1 MLGNKNHLLG
11 IAILLIASVGLYYGT
26 RTEEDKLASAMES
39 AIEDHEREEALIYA
53 SKLLELQPGHPQA
66 KRVIA
71 QSVAIFTQLQA
82 AREGLSE
89 FWNRSDAAPLDA
101 ETLYR
106 GLQESRKH
114 LAKAKNID
122 AEFETTLEFEE
133 KLDEAQAQL
142 VYLFASN
149 ALAIGNNT
157 VSRASKEYEKISHV
171 FESAASSRYLSRFL
185 SVNSSWSSV
194 GSADP
199 SAKMELEKEL
209 VKMNDVES
217 LVAEYPGES
226 AKRVVRSL
234 QAYTQSV
241 RKTMDTLL
249 TPNGNYHDFIKSAG
263 KGTSSFKKAQQ
274 RLANRIPDSFDAT
287 DDYADPL
294 KGIYE
299 YDLFENQAVPAIV
312 GRNQT
317 L

>member
-1 MLGNKNHLLG
+1 MSGNKNYLLG

-39 AIEDHEREEALIYA
+39 AVEDHEREEALIYA

-66 KRVIA
+66 KQVIA

-89 FWNRSDAAPLDA
+89 FWGRPDAAPLDA

-114 LAKAKNID
+114 LAQAKNID

-142 VYLFASN
+142 VYLFASH
-149 ALAIGNNT
+149 ALAIGNDT
-157 VSRASKEYEKISHV
+157 VSRASQGYEKISHI

-199 SAKMELEKEL
+199 SAKIELEEEL
-209 VKMNDVES
+209 VKMNDLES
-217 LVAEYPGES
+217 LVAEYSGKS

-249 TPNGNYHDFIKSAG
+249 TPNGNYHDFIKSAS
-263 KGTSSFKKAQQ
+263 KGTGSFKKAQQ
-274 RLANRIPDSFDAT
+274 RLAS
-287 DDYADPL
+287 PL
-294 KGIYE
+294 AQRY
-299 YDLFENQAVPAIV
+299 Y
-312 GRNQT
+312 
-317 L
+317 

>member
-39 AIEDHEREEALIYA
+39 AVEDHEREEALIYA

-142 VYLFASN
+142 VYFFASN
-149 ALAIGNNT
+149 ALAIGNDT

-194 GSADP
+194 GSA
-199 SAKMELEKEL
+199 
-209 VKMNDVES
+209 
-217 LVAEYPGES
+217 
-226 AKRVVRSL
+226 KRVVRSL

-249 TPNGNYHDFIKSAG
+249 MPNGNYHDFIKSAG
-263 KGTSSFKKAQQ
+263 KRTRSFKKAQQ

-287 DDYADPL
+287 DDYADLL

>member
-1 MLGNKNHLLG
+1 
-11 IAILLIASVGLYYGT
+11 
-26 RTEEDKLASAMES
+26 
-39 AIEDHEREEALIYA
+39 
-53 SKLLELQPGHPQA
+53 LLELQPGHLQA

-71 QSVAIFTQLQA
+71 QSVEIFTQLQV

-89 FWNRSDAAPLDA
+89 FWNRPGAAPLDA

-114 LAKAKNID
+114 LAKAKSVD
-122 AEFETTLEFEE
+122 KEFETTLEFEE
-133 KLDEAQAQL
+133 KLDQAQAQL

-149 ALAIGNNT
+149 ALAIGNDT
-157 VSRASKEYEKISHV
+157 VSRASKEYEKLSHIV
-171 FESAASSRYLSRFL
+171 ESAESSSYLSRFL

-194 GSADP
+194 GNIDP
-199 SAKMELEKEL
+199 SAKMKLEEEL

-234 QAYTQSV
+234 QAYTKSV

-263 KGTSSFKKAQQ
+263 KGTGSFKKAQQ
-274 RLANRIPDSFDAT
+274 RLASRIPDSFDAT
-287 DDYADPL
+287 DDYADRL
-294 KGIYE
+294 KDIYE
-299 YDLFENQAVPAIV
+299 YDLFENQIAPAIL

>member
-11 IAILLIASVGLYYGT
+11 IMVLLIASVGLYYGT

-39 AIEDHEREEALIYA
+39 AVDDHEREEALIYA

-71 QSVAIFTQLQA
+71 KSVKIFTQLQA

-89 FWNRSDAAPLDA
+89 FWNGPGAAPLDA

-106 GLQESRKH
+106 ELQESRKH

-122 AEFETTLEFEE
+122 KEFETTLEFEK

-149 ALAIGNNT
+149 ALAIGNDT
-157 VSRASKEYEKISHV
+157 VSKVSEEYEKLSHI
-171 FESAASSRYLSRFL
+171 FKSAESSGYLSRFL
-185 SVNSSWSSV
+185 SVNSPWLSV
-194 GSADP
+194 GSTDP
-199 SAKMELEKEL
+199 SAKIELEEKL

-234 QAYTQSV
+234 QAYTKSV

-263 KGTSSFKKAQQ
+263 KGKRSFKKAQQ
-274 RLANRIPDSFDAT
+274 RLAGRIPDSFDAT
-287 DDYADPL
+287 DDYADLL

-299 YDLFENQAVPAIV
+299 YDLFENQIAPAIL
-312 GRNQT
+312 GKNQT

>member
-11 IAILLIASVGLYYGT
+11 IAVLLIASVGLYYGT

-39 AIEDHEREEALIYA
+39 AVEDHEREEALIYA

-71 QSVAIFTQLQA
+71 QSVEIFTQLQA
-82 AREGLSE
+82 AKEGLSE
-89 FWNRSDAAPLDA
+89 FWNRPNAAPPNA

-122 AEFETTLEFEE
+122 KEFETTLEFEE

-149 ALAIGNNT
+149 ALAIGNDT
-157 VSRASKEYEKISHV
+157 VSRASEEYEKISHI

-194 GSADP
+194 GSADS
-199 SAKMELEKEL
+199 SAKMELEEEL
-209 VKMNDVES
+209 VKMNDVEN
-217 LVAEYPGES
+217 LVAEYPGDS

-234 QAYTQSV
+234 QAYTKSV

-249 TPNGNYHDFIKSAG
+249 TPNGNYHDFIKAAG
-263 KGTSSFKKAQQ
+263 KGTGSFKKAQQ
-274 RLANRIPDSFDAT
+274 RLASRIPDSFDAT
-287 DDYADPL
+287 DDYASLL

-299 YDLFENQAVPAIV
+299 YDLFENQTAPAIV
-312 GRNQT
+312 GRNQI

>member
-11 IAILLIASVGLYYGT
+11 IAVLLIASVGLYYGT

-39 AIEDHEREEALIYA
+39 AVEDHEREEALIYA
-53 SKLLELQPGHPQA
+53 SKLFELQPGHLQA

-71 QSVAIFTQLQA
+71 QSVEIFTQLQV

-89 FWNRSDAAPLDA
+89 FWNRPDVAPLDA

-114 LAKAKNID
+114 LAKAKSVD
-122 AEFETTLEFEE
+122 KEFETTLEFEE
-133 KLDEAQAQL
+133 KLDQAQAQL

-149 ALAIGNNT
+149 ALAIGNDT
-157 VSRASKEYEKISHV
+157 VSRASKEYEKLSHIV
-171 FESAASSRYLSRFL
+171 ESAESSSYLSRFL

-194 GSADP
+194 GNIDP
-199 SAKMELEKEL
+199 SAKMKLEEEL

-234 QAYTQSV
+234 QAYTKSV

-263 KGTSSFKKAQQ
+263 KGTGSFKKAQQ
-274 RLANRIPDSFDAT
+274 RLASRIPDSFDAT
-287 DDYADPL
+287 DDYADRL
-294 KGIYE
+294 KDIYE
-299 YDLFENQAVPAIV
+299 YDLFENQIAPTIL